1 MTCDHR
7 MGYAPA
13 ASEDFNG
20 LLTDDWWMRPMGW
33 ECDTPADACDQ
44 PAPRRW
50 VGTQCMTQGDR
61 DAQEQERAAGHLG
74 LPLFH
79 VEQPGVLVYCG
90 SGVNPAP
97 TLQEMHEAAAEQAKQ
112 MAKEHEARMHA
123 KAAAEHARE
132 SRLGLLDFAPG
143 GRACGQSQQDVIEG
157 MQGNRL
163 RKALQDLKAKEDLVR
178 SAPPMSRAQYEED
191 LRSLLVLRD
200 NVERES
206 RRCPPPAVLCA
217 DPGVAGQHD
226 ALVHDIF
233 G

>member
-1 MTCDHR
+1 
-7 MGYAPA
+7 
-13 ASEDFNG
+13 
-20 LLTDDWWMRPMGW
+20 
-33 ECDTPADACDQ
+33 
-44 PAPRRW
+44 
-50 VGTQCMTQGDR
+50 
-61 DAQEQERAAGHLG
+61 
-74 LPLFH
+74 
-79 VEQPGVLVYCG
+79 
-90 SGVNPAP
+90 
-97 TLQEMHEAAAEQAKQ
+97 
-112 MAKEHEARMHA
+112 MHA

-178 SAPPMSRAQYEED
+178 SAPPMSRQQYEED
-191 LRSLLVLRD
+191 LRHLLVLRD